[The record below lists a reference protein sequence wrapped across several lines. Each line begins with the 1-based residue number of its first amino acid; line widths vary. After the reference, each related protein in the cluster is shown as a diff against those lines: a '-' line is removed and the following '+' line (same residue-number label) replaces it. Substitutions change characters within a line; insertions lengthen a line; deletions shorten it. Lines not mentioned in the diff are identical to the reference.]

1 MFFAR
6 VFFAL
11 TVSLCTTLTTQ
22 AMSRQPLPV
31 TVSYAV
37 GAHTGAP
44 VIYTLTVNGSV
55 LHPPGIASFGAARV
69 PPVGS
74 GAIVAYVPRLSA
86 PNTTKIDIKV
96 EWTEIWSGQRYQAET
111 LLNTEQYPWFED
123 EMRMNITFEQNGGL
137 IIRLDSEELWEEI
150 VERKSSGPLTLDD
163 YIIAF
168 DTCAPRLD
176 GPSFSEA
183 EVREQLNQI
192 WAADIERLEANRDSP
207 LPPARCSG
215 FGE

>member
-1 MFFAR
+1 MFLAR
-6 VFFAL
+6 TFFAL
-11 TVSLCTTLTTQ
+11 TVSLCMTFTTQ

-31 TVSYAV
+31 TISYAV
-37 GAHTGAP
+37 GAHAGAP
-44 VIYTLTVNGSV
+44 VIYTLTINGTV
-55 LHPPGIASFGAARV
+55 LHSPSIASFGATRV

-74 GAIVAYVPRLSA
+74 GTIVAYVSRLPA
-86 PNTTKIDIKV
+86 PHTTKLDIKI

-111 LLNTEQYPWFED
+111 LLNTEQYLWFED

-150 VERKSSGPLTLDD
+150 VERKSSGPLTLGD

-176 GPSFSEA
+176 GPSFTEA

-207 LPPARCSG
+207 LPSPRCAGSG
-215 FGE
+215 E